1 MEYFLGSFVAL
12 VAMFITTRLIPSRN
26 LNVKEN
32 PFRYSQSHIH
42 MLILPLMPLQKS
54 YKKKMPTQSSKH
66 EEKSNI
72 KVVIF
77 DNKAY
82 FVKDGTFYCAEMHG
96 TEIDGANA
104 TLVDTM
110 GMDKIQLDKMLFIMD
125 QLREG
130 KADDSG
136 NSGNKWF

>member
-1 MEYFLGSFVAL
+1 MEYFLGSVITM
-12 VAMFITTRLIPSRN
+12 VAMFVATKLISSEKN
-26 LNVKEN
+26 IKKEN

-42 MLILPLMPLQKS
+42 EVVSPLIPNPRDYQKVIS
-54 YKKKMPTQSSKH
+54 RQSSNH
-66 EEKSNI
+66 EEKINI

-82 FVKDGTFYCAEMHG
+82 FVKDGTFYCADMYG

-110 GMDKIQLDKMLFIMD
+110 GMDKVQLDKMLFIMD
-125 QLREG
+125 QLRDG
-130 KADDSG
+130 KKNDSGDSG
-136 NSGNKWF
+136 NQ

>member
-1 MEYFLGSFVAL
+1 MEYFLGSVITM
-12 VAMFITTRLIPSRN
+12 VAMFVATKLISSEKN
-26 LNVKEN
+26 IQKEN

-42 MLILPLMPLQKS
+42 EVVSPLIPNPRDSQKAIS
-54 YKKKMPTQSSKH
+54 RQSSKH
-66 EEKSNI
+66 EEKINI

-82 FVKDGTFYCAEMHG
+82 FVKDGTFYCADMYG

-110 GMDKIQLDKMLFIMD
+110 GMDKVQLDKMLFIMD
-125 QLREG
+125 QLRDG
-130 KADDSG
+130 KKNDSG
-136 NSGNKWF
+136 DSRD

>member
-1 MEYFLGSFVAL
+1 M
-12 VAMFITTRLIPSRN
+12 VAMFVATKLISSEKKIIR
-26 LNVKEN
+26 EN

-42 MLILPLMPLQKS
+42 EIISPLVPNLRE
-54 YKKKMPTQSSKH
+54 YKKIIPRQSRNQ
-66 EEKSNI
+66 EEKTNI

-82 FVKDGTFYCAEMHG
+82 FVRDAKFYCAEMHG

-110 GMDKIQLDKMLFIMD
+110 GMDKVQLDKMLFIMD
-125 QLREG
+125 QLRDG
-130 KADDSG
+130 KKNDSG
-136 NSGNKWF
+136 DSGDQ

>member
-1 MEYFLGSFVAL
+1 MEYFLGSL
-12 VAMFITTRLIPSRN
+12 LTLLAMFVTTKLVSSKTNTI
-26 LNVKEN
+26 VKN

-42 MLILPLMPLQKS
+42 EIISPLVPDIKS
-54 YKKKMPTQSSKH
+54 YKKKKDRQSDKQ
-66 EEKSNI
+66 EERTNI

-82 FVKDGTFYCAEMHG
+82 FVKDGTFYCADMHG

-110 GMDKIQLDKMLFIMD
+110 GMDKVQLDKMLFIMD
-125 QLREG
+125 QLRDG
-130 KADDSG
+130 KKNDSG
-136 NSGNKWF
+136 DSRN

>member
-1 MEYFLGSFVAL
+1 MIGMFV
-12 VAMFITTRLIPSRN
+12 TTRLVSSQKTIIN
-26 LNVKEN
+26 DN

-42 MLILPLMPLQKS
+42 ETISPLIPNLKF
-54 YKKKMPTQSSKH
+54 YKKEIVRQSTNQ
-66 EEKSNI
+66 EEKTNI

-110 GMDKIQLDKMLFIMD
+110 GMDKVQLDKMLFIMD
-125 QLREG
+125 QLRDG
-130 KADDSG
+130 KTDDSG
-136 NSGNKWF
+136 SSGNK

>member
-1 MEYFLGSFVAL
+1 MEYFLGSILTL
-12 VAMFITTRLIPSRN
+12 VAMFITTKLVSYQKTTI
-26 LNVKEN
+26 KDN

-42 MLILPLMPLQKS
+42 EIVSPLVPHLRE
-54 YKKKMPTQSSKH
+54 YKKIIPRQSLNQ
-66 EEKSNI
+66 EEKTNI

-82 FVKDGTFYCAEMHG
+82 FVRNGTFYCAEMNG

-110 GMDKIQLDKMLFIMD
+110 GMDKVQLDKMLFIMD
-125 QLREG
+125 QLRDG
-130 KADDSG
+130 KTNDSG
-136 NSGNKWF
+136 NSRDQ

>member
-1 MEYFLGSFVAL
+1 MEYFLGSVITML
-12 VAMFITTRLIPSRN
+12 AMFVTTRLISSASVGKR
-26 LNVKEN
+26 KSDI
-32 PFRYSQSHIH
+32 RYSQSHIH
-42 MLILPLMPLQKS
+42 MLVLPLLPEIRQ
-54 YKKKMPTQSSKH
+54 YKKNVITQSSKH
-66 EEKSNI
+66 EERRNI

-110 GMDKIQLDKMLFIMD
+110 GMDKVQLDKMLFIMD

-130 KADDSG
+130 KKNDSG
-136 NSGNKWF
+136 DSRN

>member
-1 MEYFLGSFVAL
+1 
-12 VAMFITTRLIPSRN
+12 
-26 LNVKEN
+26 
-32 PFRYSQSHIH
+32 
-42 MLILPLMPLQKS
+42 MLILPLLPEIKK
-54 YKKKMPTQSSKH
+54 YKKKMITQSSKH
-66 EEKSNI
+66 EERTNI

-82 FVKDGTFYCAEMHG
+82 FVKDGTFYCAEMNG

-125 QLREG
+125 QLRDG
-130 KADDSG
+130 NKNDSG
-136 NSGNKWF
+136 DSRN

>member
-1 MEYFLGSFVAL
+1 
-12 VAMFITTRLIPSRN
+12 MFITTRLISSQKTAVN
-26 LNVKEN
+26 DS
-32 PFRYSQSHIH
+32 PFKYRQSHIH
-42 MLILPLMPLQKS
+42 EIISPLVPDIQN
-54 YKKKMPTQSSKH
+54 YKKVVPRQSTNQ
-66 EEKSNI
+66 EEKTNI

-110 GMDKIQLDKMLFIMD
+110 GMDKVQLDKMLFIMD
-125 QLREG
+125 QLRDG
-130 KADDSG
+130 KKNDSG
-136 NSGNKWF
+136 DSRNQ

>member
-1 MEYFLGSFVAL
+1 MEYFLGSVL
-12 VAMFITTRLIPSRN
+12 TMIAMFITTRLISFEN
-26 LNVKEN
+26 TKVKDI

-42 MLILPLMPLQKS
+42 ETISPLIPDLVY
-54 YKKKMPTQSSKH
+54 YKKEIIRQSSKQ
-66 EEKSNI
+66 EERTNI

-110 GMDKIQLDKMLFIMD
+110 GMDKVQLDKMLFIMD
-125 QLREG
+125 QLRDG
-130 KADDSG
+130 KKNDSG
-136 NSGNKWF
+136 NSGNQ

>member
-1 MEYFLGSFVAL
+1 MEYFLGSAITMI
-12 VAMFITTRLIPSRN
+12 AMFITTRLISSQKNTTTRN
-26 LNVKEN
+26 T
-32 PFRYSQSHIH
+32 FRYSQSHIH
-42 MLILPLMPLQKS
+42 QVVSPLLPDLRN
-54 YKKKMPTQSSKH
+54 YKKNIIRQSTKQ
-66 EEKSNI
+66 EERTNI

-110 GMDKIQLDKMLFIMD
+110 GMDKVQLDKMLFIMD
-125 QLREG
+125 QLRDG
-130 KADDSG
+130 KKNDSG
-136 NSGNKWF
+136 DSRD

>member
-1 MEYFLGSFVAL
+1 MEYFLGSVITM
-12 VAMFITTRLIPSRN
+12 VAMFVATKLISSEK
-26 LNVKEN
+26 NVIKEN

-42 MLILPLMPLQKS
+42 EIISPLVPNLRE
-54 YKKKMPTQSSKH
+54 YKKIISRQSRNQ
-66 EEKSNI
+66 EEKTNI

-82 FVKDGTFYCAEMHG
+82 FVRDAKFYCAEMHG

-110 GMDKIQLDKMLFIMD
+110 GMDKVQLDKMLFIMD
-125 QLREG
+125 QLRDG
-130 KADDSG
+130 KKNDSG
-136 NSGNKWF
+136 DSGDQ

>member
-1 MEYFLGSFVAL
+1 
-12 VAMFITTRLIPSRN
+12 
-26 LNVKEN
+26 
-32 PFRYSQSHIH
+32 
-42 MLILPLMPLQKS
+42 MLILPLIPEIKN
-54 YKKKMPTQSSKH
+54 YKKRIITQSSKH
-66 EEKSNI
+66 KEKSNI
-72 KVVIF
+72 KVIIF
-77 DNKAY
+77 DDKAY
-82 FVKDGTFYCAEMHG
+82 FVKDATFYCAEMHG

-104 TLVDTM
+104 TVVDTM